1 MENKIMIVE
10 SPNKVNTIQ
19 KIVGDNIKVLSS
31 IGHILKMSTSGMG
44 GLGIDFENW
53 EPKMVIDPSKRKI
66 VSELKEAAK
75 NASEVL
81 IATDPDREGEAIANN
96 LVNTLKVQDKYKR
109 VKYNEITPDAIN
121 YAIENPLTID
131 ENLVNAQKARR
142 ILDRIIGFKL
152 SQLIQRKV
160 KNTPTNPSAGR
171 VQSIALKLVVD
182 KEEEIAKFIPTLY
195 SKIEAH
201 TADEQIANFVYR
213 DNLDFVGENEWIKRE
228 KVDDILAQLNQNKSL
243 QVIDFKKS
251 IRSEAMV
258 VPFKQSIL
266 YKESQYSSATVQI
279 AAQKLFEMGLI
290 SYPRTDSTR
299 LSSIFIEKSQKF
311 IAQKY
316 GKEYIATE
324 IKGFSGDQDAH
335 EAIRPTDISL
345 LASEA
350 QQKFNLSN
358 EETNVYK
365 LIYEK
370 TLMALMA
377 TPKREIYQ
385 YELKNGQYNFK
396 MSYSKIIFDG
406 YYKIFDKK
414 QESII
419 PNYKVGDIIKVL
431 EFAKLDKETKAPA
444 RYNDG
449 SLIKMLDD
457 IKVGRPSTFATTVKI
472 IKDRL
477 FVETKNNSL
486 YPTDYGKL
494 VLEKLI
500 QGFPTTI
507 NEEYTASV
515 ENQLDLISEGL
526 SDYKILLKDFWNNFN
541 LQLQNVN
548 ETMETDFLPQEI
560 LQEKCP
566 LCGHDLLYRYTK
578 SKHQK
583 FIGCSNFPSC
593 RYIRNIDNEKPK
605 FFKRRYNK

>member
-121 YAIENPLTID
+121 CAIENPLTID

-243 QVIDFKKS
+243 KVIDFKK
-251 IRSEAMV
+251 I
-258 VPFKQSIL
+258 
-266 YKESQYSSATVQI
+266 
-279 AAQKLFEMGLI
+279 
-290 SYPRTDSTR
+290 DSFR
-299 LSSIFIEKSQKF
+299 
-311 IAQKY
+311 
-316 GKEYIATE
+316 G
-324 IKGFSGDQDAH
+324 
-335 EAIRPTDISL
+335 
-345 LASEA
+345 
-350 QQKFNLSN
+350 N
-358 EETNVYK
+358 
-365 LIYEK
+365 
-370 TLMALMA
+370 
-377 TPKREIYQ
+377 
-385 YELKNGQYNFK
+385 
-396 MSYSKIIFDG
+396 
-406 YYKIFDKK
+406 
-414 QESII
+414 
-419 PNYKVGDIIKVL
+419 
-431 EFAKLDKETKAPA
+431 
-444 RYNDG
+444 
-449 SLIKMLDD
+449 
-457 IKVGRPSTFATTVKI
+457 
-472 IKDRL
+472 
-477 FVETKNNSL
+477 
-486 YPTDYGKL
+486 
-494 VLEKLI
+494 
-500 QGFPTTI
+500 
-507 NEEYTASV
+507 
-515 ENQLDLISEGL
+515 
-526 SDYKILLKDFWNNFN
+526 
-541 LQLQNVN
+541 
-548 ETMETDFLPQEI
+548 
-560 LQEKCP
+560 
-566 LCGHDLLYRYTK
+566 
-578 SKHQK
+578 
-583 FIGCSNFPSC
+583 GCS
-593 RYIRNIDNEKPK
+593 I
-605 FFKRRYNK
+605 

>member
-213 DNLDFVGENEWIKRE
+213 DNLDFAGENEWIKRE

-345 LASEA
+345 LATEA

-406 YYKIFDKK
+406 YHKIFDKK

-431 EFAKLDKETKAPA
+431 EFVKLDKETKAPA

-526 SDYKILLKDFWNNFN
+526 SDYKVLLKDFWNNFN